1 MKMMKPTVP
10 RNRKGKMAAMN
21 TKKAGA
27 LLVGSMNPTLHA
39 EGLRV
44 WVDESEGVVSLRLT
58 ASAARSYL

>member
-1 MKMMKPTVP
+1 MKIIKPIVP
-10 RNRKGKMAAMN
+10 RKRIGKMVTMI

-44 WVDESEGVVSLRLT
+44 WVDESGRVVSLRLT

>member
-1 MKMMKPTVP
+1 MMKPTVP

-39 EGLRV
+39 EGLRARGIGQV
-44 WVDESEGVVSLRLT
+44 GVVSLRPT